1 MGCSRVPTAGQD
13 AVTPGR
19 GGWVGGV
26 LLACLVL
33 AWFYSGTE
41 AAASYHGLVHGAITQ
56 SVHRTGVPPEDP
68 FFAGETIRY
77 YWVHHALATL
87 MPGTGPLAALAI
99 LNALAALLIVPGAAG
114 LARRLDPSRGSSAA
128 GVILV
133 LAGFNAAGFIPW
145 AMAGFPWTNEGAPLA
160 SLSALTWPGGDP
172 RNHVFLAKYLNLSS
186 FPLGLSLAVWSILR
200 VLEGSGRLTTGVLT
214 GAALAVNPLAA
225 GPFVAGSL
233 VVGGRARAG
242 VLVGVAVGAVTLWSA
257 GGGSDLGWG
266 WPGPGRLLTGLGAPA
281 AVMLV
286 LASRR
291 PAPAGAARLALLV
304 VAGVSAAGWLFLR
317 LPLDNEYKFVRT
329 ACLALC
335 VLAAPAA
342 AAVPRKGQIG
352 LACVLVPCTVY
363 GLAAYGVRAG
373 RDMADAWPSD
383 SERSSA
389 IIWLKQHSEPEA
401 VVVVWERAS
410 ATQGSRVA
418 WATGRPVF
426 VDPGFH
432 MSMRHDGYADR
443 MAILEGLARGG
454 HEGLARARAAFDS
467 LGRPIYLLPPGQ
479 VPDAWGEGVLER
491 VAGVEGLWRAAGP

>member
-1 MGCSRVPTAGQD
+1 MRS
-13 AVTPGR
+13 GR
-19 GGWVGGV
+19 GEWAVGG

-33 AWFYSGTE
+33 AWFHSGTE
-41 AAASYHGLVHGAITQ
+41 AAASYHGLVHGAITEAIQ
-56 SVHRTGVPPEDP
+56 RTGVPPEDP
-68 FFAGETIRY
+68 FFAGETLRY
-77 YWVHHALATL
+77 YWFHHALAAL
-87 MPGTGPLAALAI
+87 MPGTGALAALAL

-114 LARRLDPSRGSSAA
+114 LARRLDPAPGCSVGA
-128 GVILV
+128 VILV
-133 LAGFNAAGFIPW
+133 LAGFNAVGFIPW
-145 AMAGFPWTNEGAPLA
+145 AVAGFPWTTDGAPLA

-186 FPLGLSLAVWSILR
+186 FPLGLSLAVWSMR
-200 VLEGSGRLTTGVLT
+200 QVLEGRRRLQSGLLT
-214 GAALAVNPLAA
+214 AAAVAVNPLAA

-233 VVGGRARAG
+233 VTGGRTRPAVLAG
-242 VLVGVAVGAVTLWSA
+242 LVVGALTWGLSA
-257 GGGSDLGWG
+257 GGADLGWG

-291 PAPAGAARLALLV
+291 PAPAGPARLALLV

-335 VLAAPAA
+335 FLAAPAA

-352 LACVLVPCTVY
+352 LVCVLLPCTLY

-373 RDMADAWPSD
+373 RELGAEQLPGSGGVHAVQWLRED
-383 SERSSA
+383 SE
-389 IIWLKQHSEPEA
+389 KEA
-401 VVVVWERAS
+401 VVVVWERGS

-418 WATGRPVF
+418 WVTGRPVF

-443 MAILEGLARGG
+443 MAVLEGLARGG
-454 HEGLARARAAFDS
+454 PEGMARARAAFRA
-467 LGRPIYLLPPGQ
+467 LGRPVYLLPPGE
-479 VPDAWGEGVLER
+479 VPGSWGAGWLQRVPG
-491 VAGVEGLWRAAGP
+491 VAGLWKAAAR